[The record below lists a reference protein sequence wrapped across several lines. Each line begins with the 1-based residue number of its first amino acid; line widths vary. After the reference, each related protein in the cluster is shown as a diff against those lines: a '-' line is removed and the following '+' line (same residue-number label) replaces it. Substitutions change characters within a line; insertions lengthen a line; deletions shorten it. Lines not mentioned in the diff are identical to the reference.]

1 MSDDNH
7 ITLADRLEHGLLTLG
22 EVAELASVSRR
33 KVEEDAAAGRLA
45 VTKIGRSTRVRG
57 PNARAYLSGQQ
68 KPAHA
73 A

>member
-7 ITLADRLEHGLLTLG
+7 ITLADRLDHGLLTLG

-45 VTKIGRSTRVRG
+45 ITKFGRSARVAG
-57 PNARAYLSGQQ
+57 PVARQYLAGQPL
-68 KPAHA
+68 PASA
-73 A
+73 V